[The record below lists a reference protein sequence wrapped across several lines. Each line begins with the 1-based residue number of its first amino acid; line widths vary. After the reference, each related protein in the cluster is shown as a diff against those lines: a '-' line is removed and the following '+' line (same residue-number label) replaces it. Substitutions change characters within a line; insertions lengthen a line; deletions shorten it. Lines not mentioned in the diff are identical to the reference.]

1 MALPGIGYGYQVG
14 DGNINEPQLIKLG
27 NVQTAAGT
35 ATLTVTQILNGL
47 LVGNPSTSAAA
58 YTYPTAAAIDTA
70 LNVPPVGTAFR
81 LNIINLG
88 TSSGVIT
95 LTASTGVT
103 LSGLATLAVT
113 GTATCSAEVT
123 FVKTADGA
131 YTAYR
136 TV

>member
-1 MALPGIGYGYQVG
+1 MALPTVGVGYQVG
-14 DGNINEPQLIKLG
+14 DGNINEPQLVKFG
-27 NVQTAAGT
+27 NVQAATAT
-35 ATLTVTQILNGL
+35 ATLTTAQILNGI

-58 YTYPTAAAIDTA
+58 YTYPTAAAIDAA
-70 LNVPPVGTAFR
+70 LNVPSVGTAVE
-81 LNIINLG
+81 LKLVNLG

-103 LSGLATLAVT
+103 LSGSATVAIT
-113 GTATCSAEVT
+113 SSAQIV

-136 TV
+136 TA